1 MIILLYLNGLEIIIF
16 IYIKTIQS
24 KKNKFKFEEYIN
36 IKLNEE
42 AFVYI
47 NTGLETILKI
57 NDNEFCIFA
66 KSDQR
71 SEPTFLFQAF
81 IQGRKK
87 HKEATYFAVYSF
99 DSSSEQFKLKKS
111 KINYEKGVD
120 YYGFEIHLL
129 RKKFI
134 FYSGNIQGRKGQL
147 VQVFN
152 LETMQ
157 IIYIFE
163 KKEIK
168 FYNISDKEDI
178 FFIRSNNLYEQ
189 YQINNNGFFNKIG
202 EVRLQNLWIERKY
215 KNGILYKGNKS
226 YYLLTH

>member
-1 MIILLYLNGLEIIIF
+1 
-16 IYIKTIQS
+16 
-24 KKNKFKFEEYIN
+24 
-36 IKLNEE
+36 
-42 AFVYI
+42 
-47 NTGLETILKI
+47 
-57 NDNEFCIFA
+57 
-66 KSDQR
+66 
-71 SEPTFLFQAF
+71 
-81 IQGRKK
+81 
-87 HKEATYFAVYSF
+87 
-99 DSSSEQFKLKKS
+99 
-111 KINYEKGVD
+111 
-120 YYGFEIHLL
+120 
-129 RKKFI
+129 
-134 FYSGNIQGRKGQL
+134 
-147 VQVFN
+147 
-152 LETMQ
+152 MQ